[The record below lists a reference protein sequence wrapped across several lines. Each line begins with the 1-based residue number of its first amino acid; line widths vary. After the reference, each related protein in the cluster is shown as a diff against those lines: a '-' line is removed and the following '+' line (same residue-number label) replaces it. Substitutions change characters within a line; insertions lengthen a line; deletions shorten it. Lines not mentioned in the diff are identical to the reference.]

1 MRVGLCYDLRQD
13 YLDAGF
19 SAEQTAEFDAS
30 ETIDAF
36 EFVLGTR
43 GEQV

>member
-36 EFVLGTR
+36 EFVLRTR